1 MTVPKSGP
9 RLVLELVFGF
19 VQVSALAL
27 VVGLALVLDDW
38 SACLS
43 DLEWVLKLV
52 LLSACLLEWE
62 MGEATGHWTVRRWCR
77 QLVFAWE
84 RYWVHTTVVAP
95 LFRMWAQRWVRV
107 YTAMM
112 VAG

>member
-1 MTVPKSGP
+1 MIVPKLGLP
-9 RLVLELVFGF
+9 LDLEWIFGLAPALAFELVAGFGK
-19 VQVSALAL
+19 
-27 VVGLALVLDDW
+27 ALVLDDW

-43 DLEWVLKLV
+43 DLGWVWKLV
-52 LLSACLLEWE
+52 SLSACLLEWE

-95 LFRMWAQRWVRV
+95 SFRM
-107 YTAMM
+107 
-112 VAG
+112 